1 MPNPQFAATEVAK
14 RRPLAGG
21 LPLYTLAGCLSF
33 CLVPGS
39 PVRRSTRY
47 ARPTQSLNG
56 QIAVPEELA
65 ETSSS
70 RQIFLAPIRFFQ
82 KHISPIDGP
91 RCQFSP
97 TCSSF
102 GHQAIRGQGLWIG
115 GMMTADRL
123 LRCSHLTTIDN
134 YVRLPNGR
142 LADPVANNLL
152 ED

>member
-1 MPNPQFAATEVAK
+1 MHAKPGFAATEVAK
-14 RRPLAGG
+14 RRPLWRPA
-21 LPLYTLAGCLSF
+21 LYTLAGCLSF
-33 CLVPGS
+33 CLVPVHLFAAAPGMHG
-39 PVRRSTRY
+39 PPH
-47 ARPTQSLNG
+47 ARNG
-56 QIAVPEELA
+56 QVTVPEVSQ
-65 ETSSS
+65 TSSS
-70 RQIFLAPIRFFQ
+70 RQLFLAPIRFFQ